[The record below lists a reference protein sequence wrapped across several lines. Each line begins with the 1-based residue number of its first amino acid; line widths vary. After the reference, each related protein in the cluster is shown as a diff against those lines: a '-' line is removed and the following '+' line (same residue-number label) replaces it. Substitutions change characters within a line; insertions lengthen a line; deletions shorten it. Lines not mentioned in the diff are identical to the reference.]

1 MDTTEERS
9 TRKINTYKDLVVW
22 QKAHQLVMT
31 VYKLSLDLPQDE
43 QYALAQQIKAAALDV
58 ATNIVKGYKRYGKQE
73 KLNILNIAQSS
84 LENLKYLLLLIT
96 ELGYA
101 DTSEEEMDADE
112 VSRILNGFL
121 KSIRE
126 KQQ

>member
-73 KLNILNIAQSS
+73 KLNILNTAQSS

>member
-9 TRKINTYKDLVVW
+9 TRRINSYKDLVVW
-22 QKAHQLVMT
+22 QKAHQLAMT
-31 VYKLSLDLPQDE
+31 IYKLSVDLPQDE
-43 QYALAQQIKAAALDV
+43 QSGLAQQIKTAAVDV
-58 ATNIVKGYKRYGKQE
+58 ASNIVKGYKRYGKQE
-73 KLNILNIAQSS
+73 KLDILNTAQSS

-96 ELGYA
+96 DLGYA

>member
-9 TRKINTYKDLVVW
+9 TRRINTYKDLVVW

-31 VYKLSLDLPQDE
+31 IYKLSVDLPQDE
-43 QYALAQQIKAAALDV
+43 QSGLAQQLKSAALDV
-58 ATNIVKGYKRYGKQE
+58 ASNIVKGYKRYGKQE
-73 KLNILNIAQSS
+73 KLDILNTAQSS

-96 ELGYA
+96 DLGYA
-101 DTSEEEMDADE
+101 DTSEEEMDAEE

-126 KQQ
+126 KQ